1 MENQGTRKNS
11 LSQEVAEKRKSLLI
25 NSENNL
31 YNVHYDLALVIRRSV
46 DKNIKYNGAEY
57 EGKLIIKFDYHPKEN
72 ILDEN
77 LFFDFTGEVYRI
89 IINDTIVKTINYK
102 NNRIFPD
109 TSNLK
114 PFSSNEVII

>member
-57 EGKLIIKFDYHPKEN
+57 ERKLIIKFDYHPKEN
-72 ILDEN
+72 ILDEKSQKKKKK
-77 LFFDFTGEVYRI
+77 R
-89 IINDTIVKTINYK
+89 
-102 NNRIFPD
+102 
-109 TSNLK
+109 
-114 PFSSNEVII
+114 